1 MTNDD
6 SVDSRDSRDSR
17 DSPLDADS
25 PDSPVDSAVEADVA
39 TRRSGRIG
47 WLSLAIAILF
57 GLFYVYD
64 LFEAISNVVGVTSQ
78 ITLYN
83 EARAVVKL
91 DPVPIP
97 WGWLVIDV
105 LLAPVVFALAV
116 SIGRRRAVL
125 LRVLLFVVG
134 LTLVA
139 AATLSV
145 EALA

>member
-1 MTNDD
+1 MTD
-6 SVDSRDSRDSR
+6 
-17 DSPLDADS
+17 PT
-25 PDSPVDSAVEADVA
+25 PVDPVSPAPEPDAAPRPAA
-39 TRRSGRIG
+39 TSGRARIG
-47 WLSLAIAILF
+47 WLSLSIAILF

-78 ITLYN
+78 INLYN

-105 LLAPVVFALAV
+105 LLAPVVFAIAFI
-116 SIGRRRAVL
+116 IGRRKSVL
-125 LRVLLFVVG
+125 LKVLLFVIG

-139 AATLSV
+139 ATTLSV

>member
-1 MTNDD
+1 MTNTTPDD
-6 SVDSRDSRDSR
+6 LP

-25 PDSPVDSAVEADVA
+25 PDSSVDSAVEADVA
-39 TRRSGRIG
+39 TSRSGRIG
-47 WLSLAIAILF
+47 WLSLAIAIPF

-64 LFEAISNVVGVTSQ
+64 LFEAVSNVVGVTSQ
-78 ITLYN
+78 INLYN

-105 LLAPVVFALAV
+105 LLAPVVFTMAV
-116 SIGRRRAVL
+116 IIGRKKAVL
-125 LRVLLFVVG
+125 LRVLLFVIG

-139 AATLSV
+139 ATTLSV

>member
-1 MTNDD
+1 MTDTTPAD
-6 SVDSRDSRDSR
+6 TTPETAPEPDTATSR
-17 DSPLDADS
+17 
-25 PDSPVDSAVEADVA
+25 SA
-39 TRRSGRIG
+39 RIG
-47 WLSLAIAILF
+47 WLGITIAILF

-97 WGWLVIDV
+97 WVWLVIDV
-105 LLAPVVFALAV
+105 LLAPVVFALAF
-116 SIGRRRAVL
+116 ILGRRKPAVL
-125 LRVLLFVVG
+125 KVLLFVIG

-139 AATLSV
+139 ATTLSV

>member
-1 MTNDD
+1 MTNTTPAD
-6 SVDSRDSRDSR
+6 SP

-25 PDSPVDSAVEADVA
+25 PADSAVEADVA
-39 TRRSGRIG
+39 TSRSGRIG

-64 LFEAISNVVGVTSQ
+64 LFEAVSNVVGVTSQ
-78 ITLYN
+78 INLYN

-105 LLAPVVFALAV
+105 LLAPVVFTMAV
-116 SIGRRRAVL
+116 IIGRKKAVL
-125 LRVLLFVVG
+125 LRVLLFVIG

-139 AATLSV
+139 ATTLSV

>member
-1 MTNDD
+1 MTDAT
-6 SVDSRDSRDSR
+6 
-17 DSPLDADS
+17 PADS
-25 PDSPVDSAVEADVA
+25 PPETATQSDAV
-39 TRRSGRIG
+39 TSRSGRIG
-47 WLSLAIAILF
+47 WLGITIAILF

-97 WGWLVIDV
+97 WVWLVIDV
-105 LLAPVVFALAV
+105 LLAPVVFVLAFV
-116 SIGRRRAVL
+116 LGRRKTVL
-125 LRVLLFVVG
+125 LKVLLFVIG

-139 AATLSV
+139 ATTLSV

>member
-1 MTNDD
+1 MPKTT
-6 SVDSRDSRDSR
+6 
-17 DSPLDADS
+17 PAGS
-25 PDSPVDSAVEADVA
+25 PDDMAVKADAA
-39 TRRSGRIG
+39 TSRSRRIG

-78 ITLYN
+78 INLYN

-105 LLAPVVFALAV
+105 LLAPVVFALAFV
-116 SIGRRRAVL
+116 IGRRKAVL
-125 LRVLLFVVG
+125 LKVLLFVIG

-139 AATLSV
+139 ATTLSV

>member
-6 SVDSRDSRDSR
+6 EVETGDPIPDAGTTSDTDSSRGTAVKA
-17 DSPLDADS
+17 DAA
-25 PDSPVDSAVEADVA
+25 P
-39 TRRSGRIG
+39 RRFARIG
-47 WLSLAIAILF
+47 WLSLTIAILF
-57 GLFYVYD
+57 GLFYAYD

-116 SIGRRRAVL
+116 FIGRRRAVL

>member
-1 MTNDD
+1 MTETT
-6 SVDSRDSRDSR
+6 
-17 DSPLDADS
+17 PADS
-25 PDSPVDSAVEADVA
+25 PDSPGTPLETAVTADAA
-39 TRRSGRIG
+39 TSRSGRIG

-105 LLAPVVFALAV
+105 LLAPVVFALAFV
-116 SIGRRRAVL
+116 IGRRKAVL
-125 LRVLLFVVG
+125 LKVLLFVIG

-139 AATLSV
+139 ATTLSV

>member
-1 MTNDD
+1 MTDTTPAD
-6 SVDSRDSRDSR
+6 SV
-17 DSPLDADS
+17 SPAEE
-25 PDSPVDSAVEADVA
+25 PQAAQ
-39 TRRSGRIG
+39 RRSRIG
-47 WLSLAIAILF
+47 WLGLSIAILF

-78 ITLYN
+78 INLYN

-105 LLAPVVFALAV
+105 LLAPVVFALAFI
-116 SIGRRRAVL
+116 IGRRKTVL
-125 LRVLLFVVG
+125 LKVLLFVIG

-139 AATLSV
+139 ATTLSV